1 MLCLTCP
8 TDPRWVDVALS
19 DLPTL
24 LRDHV
29 HCEIKAASNALS
41 LAARVPERPGI
52 ARALVA
58 MAKDEIEHVALMM
71 DELAKRGL
79 EQGAPEVDDYAA
91 DLRKVAAASAKGRPM
106 DPWLFDRLIVGAI
119 IEARSCER
127 FRLLAEA
134 LETRGEA
141 ELAKLYDE
149 LFAVEA
155 RHFRMLAEAAE
166 ELVGEAKAKARLA
179 ELSRAEGEIVAR
191 LGGRATM
198 HG

>member
-8 TDPRWVDVALS
+8 TDPRWVDVALG
-19 DLPTL
+19 DLATL

-41 LAARVPERPGI
+41 LAARAPEHPVI

-58 MAKDEIEHVALMM
+58 MAADEVEHVGVMM
-71 DELAKRGL
+71 DVLTKRGL
-79 EQGAPEVDDYAA
+79 GLGAPDTDEYAA
-91 DLRKVAAASAKGRPM
+91 ELRKVAAASAKGRPM
-106 DPWLFDRLIVGAI
+106 EPWLLDRLLVGAI

-127 FRLLAEA
+127 FRLLCDGLAA
-134 LETRGEA
+134 RGEA

-155 RHFRMLAEAAE
+155 RHFRVLAELAE
-166 ELVGEAKAKARLA
+166 GLVGEAKAKAREAVA
-179 ELSRAEGEIVAR
+179 EAA
-191 LGGRATM
+191 
-198 HG
+198 